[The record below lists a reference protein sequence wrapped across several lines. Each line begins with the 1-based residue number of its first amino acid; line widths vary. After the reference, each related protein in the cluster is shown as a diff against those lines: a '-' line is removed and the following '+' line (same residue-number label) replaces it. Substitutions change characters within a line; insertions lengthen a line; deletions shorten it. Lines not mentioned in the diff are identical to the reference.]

1 MSRAGWRLGSASSAS
16 GSASAACQG
25 AIVYAGL
32 LLALGGC
39 AVTLESACRS
49 GEKLLI
55 TESLYFGR
63 NKPGGMVTPQE
74 WAAFVNQLVTPA
86 FPEGLTAWP
95 ASGQWRMADGTIERE
110 PSHVLQITHEPTD
123 EKEQAIIRIMDRYKK
138 DFQQEA
144 VMRIRS
150 TACVSF

>member
-1 MSRAGWRLGSASSAS
+1 MATRKCVLGERECLRRLP
-16 GSASAACQG
+16 G
-25 AIVYAGL
+25 AIIYAGL
-32 LLALGGC
+32 LLTLGGC
-39 AVTLESACRS
+39 AVAPELACRS

-55 TESLYFGR
+55 SESLYFGS
-63 NKPGGMVTPQE
+63 NKPGGMVTSAE
-74 WAAFVNQLVTPA
+74 WAAFMSQLVTPA

-95 ASGQWRMADGTIERE
+95 ASGQWRTADGTIVRE
-110 PSHVLQITHEPTD
+110 PSRVLQIMHEPTD